1 MEQHAMNRRSF
12 ITGAAALAACGAAA
26 AAAPAAQAHAD
37 AAEAPAAPKTDYY
50 AWRGEPP
57 VIDES
62 QITETVEADVV
73 VVGGG
78 NAGVMCACAAAEEGA
93 TVAVLESQP
102 KEAIWYYG
110 LHDIASLNSNY
121 SLEHGA
127 KEIRK
132 SEFIAEYQRR
142 THNRSNPRLIAQ
154 FADKSGE
161 MIDWLIANGPAE
173 VAEKVTMHGDLNPG
187 YFEMG
192 ADVNRFTCWTGTIQ
206 YDFNNAAPTLIGKA
220 EENGAQWFWET
231 TGVVLLTEE
240 TEVPMMVDRTDETG
254 ALLRV
259 EEPVPQITVT
269 GVIGQ
274 NADGAYIKFLAKR
287 GVVLAAGD
295 FGGNAVMFEALMDEH
310 RNLNDIHGLPT
321 DNLINGMFGR
331 DGSGIKMGLWA
342 GASMDPNRVTCQP
355 NITFRSDVYA
365 TNLLRWGSGF
375 PEAQCVW
382 GSPFLWVDSSGRRF
396 TDETFL
402 GAFGQ
407 VIRAERLKPGR
418 YYTIIDNNYAEFISR
433 MPPEHFCLP
442 TGETHF
448 DFEPLF
454 ASWLERGPLGGEVNE
469 GETVCCWGAQT
480 LDELFEYMGLEDDVK
495 ANLAAEI
502 ERYNGFCAA
511 GEDEDFGR
519 DPKMLLPIEQGPFYA
534 VMSVNERPM
543 VGTVTL
549 SGLVIDDGQR
559 VLDKRFNPI
568 QGLYATGNCSG
579 GRFAIEYS
587 TPMQGLTLGFAMT
600 HGRELGK
607 ALAQA

>member
-1 MEQHAMNRRSF
+1 MEQHTLNRRSF
-12 ITGAAALAACGAAA
+12 ITGAAAGAAAIAAA
-26 AAAPAAQAHAD
+26 AAVPAATQAHAD
-37 AAEAPAAPKTDYY
+37 EAAADAKPAYP
-50 AWRGEPP
+50 AWLGEPP
-57 VIDES
+57 VIADG
-62 QITETVEADVV
+62 QIAQTVEADIV

-78 NAGVMCACAAAEEGA
+78 NAGVMCACAAAEGGA
-93 TVAVLESQP
+93 TVAVLEMQP
-102 KEAIWYYG
+102 QEAIWYYG

-121 SLEHGA
+121 SLEHGS

-132 SEFIAEYQRR
+132 SDFIAEYQRR
-142 THNRSNPRLIAQ
+142 THNRSNPKLIGQ

-173 VAEKVTMHGDLNPG
+173 VAKKVTMHGDLNPA

-206 YDFNNAAPTLIGKA
+206 YDFNTAAPTLIAAA
-220 EENGAQWFWET
+220 EANGAQWFWET
-231 TGVVLLTEE
+231 AGVVLLTEE
-240 TEVPMMVDRTDETG
+240 EEVPMLVDRTDETG
-254 ALLRV
+254 ALVRV
-259 EEPVPQITVT
+259 EEPVKRTTVT
-269 GVIGQ
+269 GVIGK
-274 NADGAYIKFLAKR
+274 NADGEYIKFLGKK

-295 FGGNAVMFEALMDEH
+295 FGGNAEMFEALMDEH

-382 GSPFLWVDSSGRRF
+382 GSPFLWVDSTGRRF

-559 VLDKRFNPI
+559 VLDKNFNPI
-568 QGLYATGNCSG
+568 EGLYATGNCSG

-607 ALAQA
+607 ALASA

>member
-1 MEQHAMNRRSF
+1 MEQHALNRRSF
-12 ITGAAALAACGAAA
+12 ITGAAAGAAAIAAA
-26 AAAPAAQAHAD
+26 AAVPAATQAHAD
-37 AAEAPAAPKTDYY
+37 EAAADAKPAYP
-50 AWRGEPP
+50 AWLGEPP
-57 VIDES
+57 VIADG
-62 QITETVEADVV
+62 QIAQTVEADIV

-78 NAGVMCACAAAEEGA
+78 NAGVMCACAAAEGGA
-93 TVAVLESQP
+93 TVAVLEMQP
-102 KEAIWYYG
+102 QEAIWYYG

-121 SLEHGA
+121 SLEHGS

-132 SEFIAEYQRR
+132 SDFIAEYQRR
-142 THNRSNPRLIAQ
+142 THNRSNPKLIGQ

-173 VAEKVTMHGDLNPG
+173 VAEKVTMHGDLNPA

-206 YDFNNAAPTLIGKA
+206 YDFNTAAPTLIAAA
-220 EENGAQWFWET
+220 EANGAQWFWET
-231 TGVVLLTEE
+231 AGVVLLTEE
-240 TEVPMMVDRTDETG
+240 EEVPMLVDRTDETG
-254 ALLRV
+254 ALVRV
-259 EEPVPQITVT
+259 EEPVKRTTVT
-269 GVIGQ
+269 GVIGK
-274 NADGAYIKFLAKR
+274 NADGEYIKFLGKK

-295 FGGNAVMFEALMDEH
+295 FGGNAEMFEALMDEH

-442 TGETHF
+442 VLEDY
-448 DFEPLF
+448 DFESLF
-454 ASWLERGPLGGEVNE
+454 ASWVERGPEGGEAPE
-469 GETVCCWGAQT
+469 GGAVCCWGA
-480 LDELFEYMGLEDDVK
+480 ESLEDLLSYLPMTDEAK
-495 ANLAAEI
+495 AELAAEI
-502 ERYNGFCAA
+502 ERYNGYCEA
-511 GEDEDFGR
+511 GEDDDFGR
-519 DPKMLLPIEQGPFYA
+519 DPKTLVPVNKPPYYA
-534 VMSVNERPM
+534 IMSVDEKPM

-549 SGLVIDDGQR
+549 NGLVIDDKQR
-559 VLDKRFNPI
+559 VLDKRYNPI
-568 QGLYATGNCSG
+568 VGLYATGNNSD
-579 GRFAIEYS
+579 GRFAIQYS
-587 TPMQGLTLGFAMT
+587 TQMQGLTLGFAMT